1 LAVVEEANGGMHL
14 GLVVPL
20 VEVLV
25 MALLLAVLRLLV
37 QLVLHLKEITV
48 VMVLHMQAQ
57 VTPQL
62 VVEVVWAPLVVML
75 QEVTA
80 VLVVLDSHPLLQ
92 VPHFFTQ
99 VEVVA
104 VVLEVLVALAALA
117 LAEMVEQIIKMDS
130 QD

>member
-20 VEVLV
+20 VEVV
-25 MALLLAVLRLLV
+25 ETRVAVRLV
-37 QLVLHLKEITV
+37 QAEHLLKETTV
-48 VMVLHMQAQ
+48 VTVLPTQAQ

-99 VEVVA
+99 VEVEA